1 MDWQRLKIFYWVAKA
16 GSFRQ
21 ASDDLDVSA
30 AALSRQ
36 IALLE
41 AELEVKLFIRH
52 ARGLRL
58 TEMGETLFQS
68 ARAVYS
74 ETKRAEALLDSSRGE
89 PQGVLRVTTS
99 VSFGMAWLAP
109 RIAEFVD
116 RFPEIRIELLVSD
129 ADLDIS
135 MREADLAIRF
145 ESREHPELV
154 RKRLTTIRF
163 YPWAAP
169 AYVRKFGTPK
179 RAEDLD
185 GHRLIA
191 YIRPDPSDDRAYNWP
206 LWARRRNKNP
216 RQPYLQ
222 TDNLYA
228 AFQAVRSGLGIAV
241 LPEYY
246 AWDDPELVEVL
257 PKLNL
262 YRREVSFLYAP
273 ELRSLRRLASFRDF
287 VIERIRSSA

>member
-1 MDWQRLKIFYWVAKA
+1 
-16 GSFRQ
+16 
-21 ASDDLDVSA
+21 
-30 AALSRQ
+30 
-36 IALLE
+36 
-41 AELEVKLFIRH
+41 
-52 ARGLRL
+52 
-58 TEMGETLFQS
+58 MGETLFQS